1 MRLFCYTQT
10 LENRIY
16 RSQLQ
21 SYSDCIFTFVSL
33 FCLCHTERIL
43 SRTDKWLQ
51 TVTVLYKSLRCNLQI
66 LFIKHVWELES
77 KVARNLFQNWFTN
90 NIQQLLTFLIKNK
103 IRKDRLPK
111 LTIRHQPGT
120 RPPHLIHWAFACDLH
135 NPPVRLDVACVKQMC
150 RP

>member
-16 RSQLQ
+16 GSQLQ
-21 SYSDCIFTFVSL
+21 SYSHCSFTFMSS
-33 FCLCHTERIL
+33 FCLCHTKRIL
-43 SRTDKWLQ
+43 FRTDKWLEM
-51 TVTVLYKSLRCNLQI
+51 VTVLYNSLCCNLRI
-66 LFIKHVWELES
+66 FFIKHVRELES
-77 KVARNLFQNWFTN
+77 KVTRNLFQNWFTN

-111 LTIRHQPGT
+111 LTIRHQPGI
-120 RPPHLIHWAFACDLH
+120 RPPRLIHWAFTCDLH
-135 NPPVRLDVACVKQMC
+135 NPPVRLDVECAKQMC